1 MPAGQLVALLIVAVV
16 VNVILMVLVV
26 VPPIL
31 GRRSPLADPDEDGE
45 SVPTVESLA
54 AGRLSDGRLAP
65 LGAPLVD
72 GVPTEA
78 YDRVVRVVSFVF
90 ILAVAMVVA
99 ITGMWPDTEPAI
111 LGLLAVAGLFV
122 LLIHDVMPPR
132 VLGSARF
139 VAEGSVAITAVTLLV
154 ALTGR
159 EQSPFF
165 FAFALIVAGAALV
178 VDSRVTIVLA
188 VSAAFGY
195 LAAIGI
201 RPPGSAI
208 PADAVATI
216 GVNLCGLVL
225 LAYVAMVISREQR
238 RSRDAA
244 IRLSS
249 VDSLTD
255 LYNRSFFFAALDRE
269 IQRCARTGRGF
280 CLLMMDLDGLKALN
294 DRYGHFHGDRAL
306 RIVGDMIRAGV
317 RRIDIAAR
325 YGGDEFVALLPETDP
340 RGAAVLAEKIRQGVA
355 DKAIPATG
363 FDIRTSL
370 SIGVVVFP
378 DDGRTADEL
387 MIAADRAM
395 YVSKRLGKNRVA
407 GRGQDL
413 AGIGV
418 MDGPGESLAVAGRP
432 ARVAGEVV
440 GDSA

>member
-1 MPAGQLVALLIVAVV
+1 
-16 VNVILMVLVV
+16 
-26 VPPIL
+26 
-31 GRRSPLADPDEDGE
+31 
-45 SVPTVESLA
+45 
-54 AGRLSDGRLAP
+54 
-65 LGAPLVD
+65 
-72 GVPTEA
+72 
-78 YDRVVRVVSFVF
+78 
-90 ILAVAMVVA
+90 
-99 ITGMWPDTEPAI
+99 
-111 LGLLAVAGLFV
+111 
-122 LLIHDVMPPR
+122 
-132 VLGSARF
+132 
-139 VAEGSVAITAVTLLV
+139 
-154 ALTGR
+154 
-159 EQSPFF
+159 
-165 FAFALIVAGAALV
+165 
-178 VDSRVTIVLA
+178 
-188 VSAAFGY
+188 
-195 LAAIGI
+195 
-201 RPPGSAI
+201 
-208 PADAVATI
+208 
-216 GVNLCGLVL
+216 
-225 LAYVAMVISREQR
+225 
-238 RSRDAA
+238 
-244 IRLSS
+244 
-249 VDSLTD
+249 
-255 LYNRSFFFAALDRE
+255 
-269 IQRCARTGRGF
+269 
-280 CLLMMDLDGLKALN
+280 MMDLDGLKALN